1 MIHNFFVLRKGQGR
15 VFSRRVLSRPGG
27 ANRGSAVFGII
38 CGMRIVV
45 VGDGGWGTAN
55 AMLLAGYGHDV
66 VLWGAFPD
74 YVEEMRR
81 TRCNSRYLPGVELP
95 PGLGLASDLAE
106 AVPGAEVV
114 VLAPPSKYFTSV
126 VGGLRS
132 LVSPGALVVSVTKG
146 LCERTNRRMTD
157 LGAEILG
164 TGPLVALAGPSHAEE
179 VARGIPTAVVAAC
192 TDADRARRVQEIWSG
207 PRFRVYTSTDP
218 VGVEIGGAV
227 KNVLA
232 IAVGCSDGLGYGDNT
247 RAALIT
253 RGLVEMK
260 RFVLAYGG
268 TAETLSGLAG
278 IGDLIVTCTSAH
290 SRNHSVGERL
300 GRGEGIADIL
310 GSMQMVAEGVWNS
323 KVVHEIAARLG
334 VEMPICELVYRACYE
349 GYDVKGAV
357 VSMMTRELKGE

>member
-1 MIHNFFVLRKGQGR
+1 MKI
-15 VFSRRVLSRPGG
+15 
-27 ANRGSAVFGII
+27 AVI
-38 CGMRIVV
+38 
-45 VGDGGWGTAN
+45 GDGGWGTAN

-66 VLWGAFPD
+66 TLWGAFPE

-81 TRCNSRYLPGVELP
+81 TRRNEKFLKGVELP
-95 PGLGLASDLAE
+95 PALKLASDPAE
-106 AVPGAEVV
+106 AVAGAEVV

-126 VGGLRS
+126 VSRFKGLIT
-132 LVSPGALVVSVTKG
+132 PEMLVVSITKG
-146 LCERTNRRMTD
+146 LCEATNRRMTD

-164 TGPLVALAGPSHAEE
+164 TGPIVALAGPTHAEE
-179 VARGIPTAVVAAC
+179 VSRGIPTAIVAAC
-192 TDADRARRVQEIWSG
+192 TDEARAKRVQEIWSG
-207 PRFRVYTSTDP
+207 PLFRVYTSGDP

-232 IAVGCSDGLGYGDNT
+232 IAVGCSDGMGFGDNT

-268 TAETLSGLAG
+268 TPETLSGLAG

-300 GRGEGIADIL
+300 GKGEKIAEIL

-323 KVVHEIAARLG
+323 KVVHDIAKRLG
-334 VEMPICELVYRACYE
+334 VEMPICELVYALCYKDF
-349 GYDVKGAV
+349 DVKNAAA
-357 VSMMTRELKGE
+357 SMMGRSLKSE

>member
-1 MIHNFFVLRKGQGR
+1 MKI
-15 VFSRRVLSRPGG
+15 
-27 ANRGSAVFGII
+27 AVI
-38 CGMRIVV
+38 
-45 VGDGGWGTAN
+45 GDGGWGTAN

-66 VLWGAFPD
+66 TLWGAFPE
-74 YVEEMRR
+74 YIEEMRR
-81 TRCNSRYLPGVELP
+81 TRRNEKFLKGVELP
-95 PGLGLASDLAE
+95 ANLNLESDRAK
-106 AVPGAEVV
+106 AVAGAEVV

-126 VGGLRS
+126 VEGFKGLITEDM
-132 LVSPGALVVSVTKG
+132 LVVSITKG
-146 LCERTNRRMTD
+146 LCEKTNRRMTD

-164 TGPLVALAGPSHAEE
+164 TGPIVALAGPTHAEE
-179 VARGIPTAVVAAC
+179 VSRGVPTAIVAAC
-192 TDADRARRVQEIWSG
+192 TDADRAKRVQEVWSG
-207 PRFRVYTSTDP
+207 PKFRVYTSPDP

-232 IAVGCSDGLGYGDNT
+232 ISVGCSDGMGFGDNT

-268 TAETLSGLAG
+268 QEETLNGLAG

-300 GRGEGIADIL
+300 GKGEKIEDIL

-323 KVVHEIAARLG
+323 KVVHEIAKKLG
-334 VEMPICELVYRACYE
+334 VEMPICEMVYAICY
-349 GYDVKGAV
+349 KGLSAADAAKAV
-357 VSMMTRELKGE
+357 MERRLKAE